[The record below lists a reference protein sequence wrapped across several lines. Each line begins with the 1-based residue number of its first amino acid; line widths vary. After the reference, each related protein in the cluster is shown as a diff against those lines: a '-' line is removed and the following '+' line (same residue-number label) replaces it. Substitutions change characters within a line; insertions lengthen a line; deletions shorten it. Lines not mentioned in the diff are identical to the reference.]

1 MVKYINQI
9 GYTKQRKNGGDNM
22 RADIDGVKRDVVSK
36 GLEILGDKVYKI
48 ILFGSY
54 ARGDYEEDSDV
65 DIMMLLD
72 CKRKELPQYRQMLSG
87 ISGRISL
94 NNNVTVS
101 LLLNDKDT
109 FYSKKNIMPFYQN
122 VERDGVILFGR

>member
-1 MVKYINQI
+1 MK
-9 GYTKQRKNGGDNM
+9 
-22 RADIDGVKRDVVSK
+22 ADIDGVKRDIVSK

-54 ARGDYEEDSDV
+54 ARGDFEEDSDV
-65 DIMMLLD
+65 DIMMLID
-72 CKRKELPQYRQMLSG
+72 CKRKDLPQYRQMLSG

-101 LLLNDKDT
+101 LLLNDKET
-109 FYSKKNIMPFYQN
+109 FYGKMNILPFYQN
-122 VERDGVILFGR
+122 VERDGVVLYG